1 MAPICC
7 DPVFA
12 VGTGA
17 HASTAL
23 QGLAASSFIKAAPP
37 ASPIPAPCR
46 VDHGSGNRP
55 APSPS
60 PGTVDPIIIQTPG
73 DHH

>member
-1 MAPICC
+1 
-7 DPVFA
+7 

-23 QGLAASSFIKAAPP
+23 QGLAASSFNQSGATG
-37 ASPIPAPCR
+37 IPDLRPCR

-55 APSPS
+55 APS